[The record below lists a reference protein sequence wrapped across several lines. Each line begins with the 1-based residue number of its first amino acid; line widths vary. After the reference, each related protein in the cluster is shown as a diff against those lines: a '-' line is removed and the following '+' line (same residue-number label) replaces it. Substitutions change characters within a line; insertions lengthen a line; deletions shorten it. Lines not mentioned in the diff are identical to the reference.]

1 MTEQLSPT
9 ELGERLGWAR
19 VTELNYYPIKSCAG
33 SSVEI
38 AEVVPTG
45 IKHDREFMVVHAET
59 GQFLTQRDY
68 PAMATIIPRISD
80 GVLSLEAPGTGIVE
94 APIVEEG
101 VQWEAQVWRDSV
113 VVVDQGNGMANWL
126 SNVLIADV
134 RLVHMAKG
142 QIRQVDSTYS
152 HRNDAAVGFA
162 DGYPFLLT
170 SEESL
175 SDLNG
180 RLPSPV
186 PMSRFRP
193 NIVVGGSTIPFGED
207 HLLSFKIGEVTFH
220 AVKPCVRCV
229 VTTIDQ
235 NTGQMV
241 LERDDPMLGEPL
253 RTLASYRTIKYG
265 LGQQGVM
272 FGQNLI
278 HDLPPKS
285 AENPP
290 AVVSVGDRVEV
301 KQFRA
306 NTQVEVASG

>member
-134 RLVHMAKG
+134 RLVPMAKG
-142 QIRQVDSTYS
+142 QIRQVDST
-152 HRNDAAVGFA
+152 
-162 DGYPFLLT
+162 
-170 SEESL
+170 
-175 SDLNG
+175 
-180 RLPSPV
+180 
-186 PMSRFRP
+186 
-193 NIVVGGSTIPFGED
+193 
-207 HLLSFKIGEVTFH
+207 
-220 AVKPCVRCV
+220 
-229 VTTIDQ
+229 
-235 NTGQMV
+235 
-241 LERDDPMLGEPL
+241 
-253 RTLASYRTIKYG
+253 
-265 LGQQGVM
+265 
-272 FGQNLI
+272 
-278 HDLPPKS
+278 
-285 AENPP
+285 
-290 AVVSVGDRVEV
+290 
-301 KQFRA
+301 
-306 NTQVEVASG
+306 